1 MNVLSA
7 ILRFI
12 CGFALIGASFA
23 TYHRIN
29 GRVVAGEP
37 IQIVGVTIGA
47 SSRELSWA
55 LGVVGLI
62 GVLLIIFGV
71 ITLMKKRA

>member
-12 CGFALIGASFA
+12 CGVVLIVAA
-23 TYHRIN
+23 YTTYHRIN
-29 GRVVAGEP
+29 GRIAAGEP
-37 IQIVGVTIGA
+37 VQIAGITLGA
-47 SSRELSWA
+47 SPHEVSWA

-62 GVLLIIFGV
+62 GVLLIVFGV
-71 ITLMKKRA
+71 VTLVKKRA